1 MLSLIRAQW
10 RSIAERILLQSPFGL
25 SKRLSLSIRLHRAI
39 GLEERVQLGYP
50 TARSYV
56 TSPQTVQQLVEEG
69 EYKQAGVMLVELQTL
84 RTAVSP
90 HPVYAKAVEHL
101 LSQGKLGDKDREILC
116 YWLQLLP
123 DARYTNPLFFQGCAD
138 VFRRHTKDDSRF
150 ITTTGGILA
159 RKGYKGLIE
168 DDILPLAKEYL
179 ELDVFT
185 HFKHDVSQA
194 LARYDHEC
202 SSSSFDGVKPSE
214 VFEDASEDYISIMT
228 TSTHSPS
235 ILEVVETSLPP
246 ILPAPDINGQ
256 SVFEDEMDEDYVIHQ
271 SIGRHPRQS
280 ATDQLLHLVALEKY
294 QDALH
299 LLKELQQL
307 HATIP
312 SSDAYGYAALDALHR
327 PLSDN
332 FTLDDQLELFTTWFS
347 LVPTAGTPRT
357 SPTSIIQV
365 NLRKLMNDPLTNMT
379 LMGRCFLIL
388 AEKGYQGFVG
398 RQEIGFFMRFASQNE
413 AVPFI
418 HQLENAYLSYCEKHS
433 QEVTADTW
441 YRFRSQLRSRAI
453 RHLAYAGRVEEAVSL
468 LPQGDSGFQI
478 SLYTCE
484 KLLRTVRDARNPSSV
499 QYLHR
504 IEALYE
510 QLSITDEMHKLRQLH
525 LKAEDEIMM
534 NQLGA
539 SGPDAQIGKPL
550 PETLRYLKRILRSA
564 EEPPHPT
571 IIVEFL
577 QRYLATGRTRA
588 PTLLLNLS
596 IKTSYRNYS
605 AFLFAEMIYYRL
617 MGQHYLIIKTFV
629 DHFYLSG
636 VPRINVLRIYD
647 RLERL
652 RSHHQT
658 SDPTNPY
665 PMAAFEQSEPNALT
679 RICNYTGLGPTGLP
693 IGKAW
698 PMKIHCNLVWHAL
711 VALTPTDQEL
721 EVLYRKLLLLA
732 RGRDQLD
739 SSNKSLEKLRPLLP
753 PPSWRTHID
762 CAAFTPFMRR
772 LMIHAGAARGSR
784 IIQDM
789 VELDIEPSIY
799 HYTELTGFYAKMGE
813 VEIVMKILRFLE
825 DESGLYERLERQKHN
840 HSPDLVRGLVTVS
853 SNPYPATS
861 PPGSNSDSSEP
872 RVHTAPEPDLV
883 FYTSLMRGF
892 ILSRNKWGFERVHGV
907 LRFMKQSLPNK
918 KFYKDQEAT
927 LNGVY
932 GDYRIMMHRRP
943 EYDYKAK
950 RRSKFVQFM
959 QVRNVQTQ
967 FL

>member
-1 MLSLIRAQW
+1 MIRAQW
-10 RSIAERILLQSPFGL
+10 RSIDGILSTFGL
-25 SKRLSLSIRLHRAI
+25 SKRLSLSIRLHRSI
-39 GLEERVQLGYP
+39 GFEERVQLGYP
-50 TARSYV
+50 TPRSYV

-69 EYKQAGVMLVELQTL
+69 KYQQAGVMLVELQTL

-101 LSQGKLGDKDREILC
+101 LSQRKLGDKDREILC

-123 DARYTNPLFFQGCAD
+123 DARYTNPLFFQGCSG
-138 VFRRHTKDDSRF
+138 VLRHHTKADPRF
-150 ITTTGGILA
+150 IMTTGGILA

-179 ELDVFT
+179 ELNDFT
-185 HFKHDVSQA
+185 LFKHDVSQA

-202 SSSSFDGVKPSE
+202 SSNSFDEANLSE
-214 VFEDASEDYISIMT
+214 VFEGASEDYISIMT
-228 TSTHSPS
+228 TSKHSPS
-235 ILEVVETSLPP
+235 ILEAVEASLPP
-246 ILPAPDINGQ
+246 ILPAPDIDGQ
-256 SVFEDEMDEDYVIHQ
+256 SVFEDEMNEDYVIHQ
-271 SIGRHPRQS
+271 SIDRHPRRS
-280 ATDQLLHLVALEKY
+280 ATDQLLRLVALEKY

-299 LLKELQQL
+299 LLNELQQL

-312 SSDAYGYAALDALHR
+312 FSDTYGYAALNVLRR
-327 PLSDN
+327 PLSEN

-347 LVPTAGTPRT
+347 LVPTVGSPRT
-357 SPTSIIQV
+357 SSTSIIQII
-365 NLRKLMNDPLTNMT
+365 LRKLMNDPLTNMT
-379 LMGRCFLIL
+379 MMERFFLIL

-398 RQEIGFFMRFASQNE
+398 RGEIGFIMRFASQNE

-418 HQLENAYLSYCEKHS
+418 HQLENAYLSYCEKHL
-433 QEVTADTW
+433 QEATADTW
-441 YRFRSQLRSRAI
+441 NRFRSQLRSRAI
-453 RHLAYAGRVEEAVSL
+453 RFLAYANRVEEAVSL
-468 LPQGDSGFQI
+468 IPQGDSGFQI
-478 SLYTCE
+478 TLYACE
-484 KLLRTVRDARNPSSV
+484 KLLRTVRDARNSSSV

-510 QLSITDEMHKLRQLH
+510 HLSSTDGMHELRQLH
-525 LKAEDEIMM
+525 LKAENKIMV

-539 SGPDAQIGKPL
+539 SDPDTQIGKPL
-550 PETLRYLKRILRSA
+550 PETLRYLKRVLQIA

-596 IKTSYRNYS
+596 IRTSYRNYS

-636 VPRINVLRIYD
+636 VPRTDVLRIYD

-652 RSHHQT
+652 RSQHQR
-658 SDPTNPY
+658 SDLTNPY
-665 PMAAFEQSEPNALT
+665 PMAVFEQSEPNALA

-721 EVLYRKLLLLA
+721 EVLYRKLLELA

-739 SSNKSLEKLRPLLP
+739 SSNKSFERLRPLLP

-762 CAAFTPFMRR
+762 HAAFTPFMRR
-772 LMIHAGAARGSR
+772 LMIHAGPTRGSR

-789 VELDIEPSIY
+789 VELNIEPSIY
-799 HYTELTGFYAKMGE
+799 HYTELAGFYAQMGE
-813 VEIVMKILRFLE
+813 AEIVMKILRRLE
-825 DESGLYERLERQKHN
+825 DESGLYERLKRQKHD
-840 HSPDLVRGLVTVS
+840 HRPDLGRGLATVS
-853 SNPYPATS
+853 INPYPATP

-872 RVHTAPEPDLV
+872 RVYTAPEPDLV

-892 ILSRNKWGFERVHGV
+892 IISRNKGGFQKVHDV
-907 LRFMKQSLPNK
+907 LRLMKYSLPNK
-918 KFYKDQEAT
+918 KFHKAQEAI
-927 LNGVY
+927 LDDVY
-932 GDYRIMMHRRP
+932 RDYRIMTNRRT

-950 RRSKFVQFM
+950 RRSKFVQSM
-959 QVRNVQTQ
+959 
-967 FL
+967 